1 MTFRIRED
9 KFLHRRSVGRVLYH
23 GSIKDCADLLLG
35 IKHHNDSLNKGGE
48 VPTSC
53 KRGEGPLSW
62 KRRRLY
68 RSIVVYQAP

>member
-1 MTFRIRED
+1 MTLRIRED

-35 IKHHNDSLNKGGE
+35 IKHYNDSSNKGGE

-53 KRGEGPLSW
+53 K
-62 KRRRLY
+62 
-68 RSIVVYQAP
+68 